1 MKNLLPFML
10 CGFYFSA
17 DTGGAEGGG
26 SSEVA
31 DLSEWVKRLE
41 GASAKARPGIAR
53 ELARILNI
61 PIPEAWAKL
70 REAGWSS
77 KGAKSTEDN
86 LSETD
91 NRDIPETGEHLTA
104 KLRHKTGHPFY
115 RRAGLVLTDQF
126 KAFEVT
132 AEQFAVLERDP
143 WVEIQKA

>member
-1 MKNLLPFML
+1 MKNLLPFLL
-10 CGFYFSA
+10 CGAYFSA

-31 DLSEWVKRLE
+31 DLSEWVKRME
-41 GASAKARPGIAR
+41 GASAKARPGIAG
-53 ELARILNI
+53 ELAKALDI
-61 PIPEAWAKL
+61 PVPEVWRKL
-70 REAGWSS
+70 REAGWRSRGS
-77 KGAKSTEDN
+77 NSPGGTPP
-86 LSETD
+86 ETD
-91 NRDIPETGEHLTA
+91 NRDLPETGEHLTA